1 MCAEIVKIGPYK
13 PKDEVFPKD
22 ASDRSFHQSWFTKN
36 NVTRDWLVYSMKEHK
51 MFCFW
56 LFPCKSN
63 KGYENNWNEL
73 GVSNFRKG
81 LEKINTH
88 ENSLLH
94 CISLAQWKSFEHRLS
109 RGQTIDGQLQKQLN
123 KERKRTL
130 QVLDRIFPATLFLAL
145 QGISFRGHRFESQE
159 DLTTSFENSGRLVV
173 TSNCS
178 N

>member
-1 MCAEIVKIGPYK
+1 MRAEIVKIGPCK

-22 ASDRSFHQSWFTKN
+22 ANDRNFHQSWFTKN
-36 NVTRDWLVYSMKEHK
+36 WLVYLMKEHK
-51 MFCFW
+51 MFGFCCW
-56 LFPCKSN
+56 LFPCKSD
-63 KGYENNWNEL
+63 KGYENNWSEL

-123 KERKRTL
+123 KEREKTL
-130 QVLDRIFPATLFLAL
+130 QVLDRIFSATLFLAL
-145 QGISFRGHRFESQE
+145 
-159 DLTTSFENSGRLVV
+159 
-173 TSNCS
+173 
-178 N
+178 